1 MTSEAKEH
9 PGFAIV
15 HVQSP
20 CIEWGDQLRVTVT
33 IDDELFEEA
42 QDLTGIENRAEVVR
56 AGIRALIERE
66 SARRLAK
73 LGGAMPDLKPIPRR
87 RIEPAP
93 DKTDKHPLSGIGGTQ
108 PDLEYVP
115 RRRSEPA

>member
-1 MTSEAKEH
+1 M
-9 PGFAIV
+9 
-15 HVQSP
+15 
-20 CIEWGDQLRVTVT
+20 RVTAT

-73 LGGAMPDLKPIPRR
+73 LGGTMPDLKPIPRR
-87 RIEPAP
+87 RFESASPE
-93 DKTDKHPLSGIGGTQ
+93 TDRHPLSGIGGTQ
-108 PDLEYVP
+108 PDLEYIP
-115 RRRSEPA
+115 RRRSGPA